1 MSDLCVIE
9 ARDLPLSGIPDF
21 FRRQDL
27 GFGGSG
33 PTNRGGGKS
42 GVIPCSVREELEQR
56 ITKAQEEIGQSQY
69 DSPKS
74 SSRAKAKLNRLV
86 ILAVRLLLLNDHWAR
101 LDQLRMISLSPCR
114 PLDSRG

>member
-1 MSDLCVIE
+1 M
-9 ARDLPLSGIPDF
+9 
-21 FRRQDL
+21 
-27 GFGGSG
+27 
-33 PTNRGGGKS
+33 
-42 GVIPCSVREELEQR
+42 IPCSVREELEQR

-74 SSRAKAKLNRLV
+74 SSRAKTKLNRFI
-86 ILAVRLLLLNDHWAR
+86 ILAVRLLLLNDHWTR

>member
-1 MSDLCVIE
+1 
-9 ARDLPLSGIPDF
+9 
-21 FRRQDL
+21 
-27 GFGGSG
+27 
-33 PTNRGGGKS
+33 
-42 GVIPCSVREELEQR
+42 VIPCSVREELEQR

-86 ILAVRLLLLNDHWAR
+86 ILAVRLLLLNHQWAR

>member
-1 MSDLCVIE
+1 
-9 ARDLPLSGIPDF
+9 
-21 FRRQDL
+21 
-27 GFGGSG
+27 
-33 PTNRGGGKS
+33 
-42 GVIPCSVREELEQR
+42 VIPRSVGEELEQR
-56 ITKAQEEIGQSQY
+56 ITKAQEEIGQTQY

-86 ILAVRLLLLNDHWAR
+86 ILSLRLLLLNDHWAR

>member
-1 MSDLCVIE
+1 
-9 ARDLPLSGIPDF
+9 
-21 FRRQDL
+21 
-27 GFGGSG
+27 
-33 PTNRGGGKS
+33 
-42 GVIPCSVREELEQR
+42 VIPCSVREELEQR

-86 ILAVRLLLLNDHWAR
+86 ILAVRLLLLNHHWAQ

>member
-1 MSDLCVIE
+1 M
-9 ARDLPLSGIPDF
+9 
-21 FRRQDL
+21 
-27 GFGGSG
+27 
-33 PTNRGGGKS
+33 
-42 GVIPCSVREELEQR
+42 IPCSVPEELEQR

-74 SSRAKAKLNRLV
+74 SSRAKTKLNRFV
-86 ILAVRLLLLNDHWAR
+86 ILAVRLLLLNDHWTR

>member
-1 MSDLCVIE
+1 M
-9 ARDLPLSGIPDF
+9 RDGGQGSPLSGIPDF

-33 PTNRGGGKS
+33 PTNSGGGKS
-42 GVIPCSVREELEQR
+42 GVIPRSVGEELEQR
-56 ITKAQEEIGQSQY
+56 ITKAQEEIGQTQY

-86 ILAVRLLLLNDHWAR
+86 ILSLRLLLLNDHWAR

>member
-1 MSDLCVIE
+1 
-9 ARDLPLSGIPDF
+9 
-21 FRRQDL
+21 
-27 GFGGSG
+27 
-33 PTNRGGGKS
+33 
-42 GVIPCSVREELEQR
+42 VIPCSVPEELEQR

-74 SSRAKAKLNRLV
+74 SSRAKTKLNRFIILV
-86 ILAVRLLLLNDHWAR
+86 VRLLLLNDHWTR

>member
-33 PTNRGGGKS
+33 PTNSGGGKS

-74 SSRAKAKLNRLV
+74 SSRA
-86 ILAVRLLLLNDHWAR
+86 R

-114 PLDSRG
+114 PLDSHG

>member
-1 MSDLCVIE
+1 M
-9 ARDLPLSGIPDF
+9 IP
-21 FRRQDL
+21 R
-27 GFGGSG
+27 
-33 PTNRGGGKS
+33 
-42 GVIPCSVREELEQR
+42 SVGEELEQR
-56 ITKAQEEIGQSQY
+56 ITKAQEEIGQTQY

-86 ILAVRLLLLNDHWAR
+86 ILSLRLLLLNDHWAR